1 MSVAKFVY
9 RMQNI
14 LDIKSKLEVQAKNDF
29 AQANAALLEEQE
41 KLTEYFFKK
50 RSCEERLRDEY
61 SKEKLD
67 LSEVQF
73 WKSNIEYTEGRIK
86 EQTVCV
92 MNAQTR
98 ADAKKEQ
105 MLQLMKERK
114 TQEILK
120 EGAFQQ
126 FVQEVRAE
134 ESKEVDE
141 LVSYTYGKKQNESR

>member
-1 MSVAKFVY
+1 MAKFVY

-14 LDIKSKLEVQAKNDF
+14 LDIKSKLEAQAKNEY

-41 KLTEYFFKK
+41 KLSCFFLKKKDCENSLRNEYN
-50 RSCEERLRDEY
+50 RNP
-61 SKEKLD
+61 LD
-67 LSEVQF
+67 LSEIEF
-73 WKSNIEYTEGRIK
+73 WKNNIVYTDGRIK
-86 EQTVCV
+86 EQTVRV
-92 MNAQTR
+92 MNAQKKV
-98 ADAKKEQ
+98 DAKKEE
-105 MLQLMKERK
+105 MLELMKERK

-126 FVQEVRAE
+126 FLQEIKAE

>member
-1 MSVAKFVY
+1 MGVAKFVY

-50 RSCEERLRDEY
+50 RSCEDRLRDEY

-86 EQTVCV
+86 EQTVSV

>member
-1 MSVAKFVY
+1 MAKFVY

-29 AQANAALLEEQE
+29 AQANAELQEAQE
-41 KLTEYFFKK
+41 KLTEFFFKK
-50 RSCEERLRDEY
+50 RNCEDCLREEY
-61 SKEKLD
+61 GKEKLD
-67 LSEVQF
+67 LSEIQY
-73 WKSNIEYTEGRIK
+73 WKNSITYTDNLIK

-92 MNAQTR
+92 VNAQAK
-98 ADAKKEQ
+98 ADAKKEY

-120 EGAFQQ
+120 EGAFQE
-126 FVQEVRAE
+126 FLEEIKAE

>member
-1 MSVAKFVY
+1 MAKFVY

-50 RSCEERLRDEY
+50 RSCEDRLRDEY

-86 EQTVCV
+86 EQTVSV